1 MACLGGFLSLGLLGL
16 LPYVGFFLVY
26 FLCIVTAWPTSM
38 AFTVNGEDVLA
49 LFANIYF
56 VSKTLTAYVPLHFL
70 QVSSGLINKFVL
82 SVQGELVHRYRT
94 IWLLALAVATY
105 QCALLIAGAMLFVG
119 KQESVVGLLSLY
131 PFVWALNA
139 PRYVLHFVCVR
150 VFSNHLS
157 QAVATNP
164 VCAAI
169 REALVYENRG
179 LLIVSMLTIFSPLCS
194 FSVTLA
200 TAIRGLA
207 SMGICCTAC
216 CIDLDDRDRN
226 DYCGCC
232 LLVLFVST
240 VLYWLATAV
249 EWVNTH
255 LLTFV
260 AKYNLTVMSLL
271 EMQYTTVVRKTYEEK
286 KRSERSHGIATI
298 VTENISSS
306 HITNLCVLCGLLVY
320 LSVGAIEPKAAF
332 YGLFAGYCICRTM
345 LEPADAW
352 ILLGFALW
360 EHHPGLLHVM
370 GGKQDFKEAFEE
382 MNQGI
387 AAWSKQLNRAKETK
401 QVGGD
406 SSTVEP
412 QGIP

>member
-1 MACLGGFLSLGLLGL
+1 
-16 LPYVGFFLVY
+16 VD
-26 FLCIVTAWPTSM
+26 I
-38 AFTVNGEDVLA
+38 
-49 LFANIYF
+49 
-56 VSKTLTAYVPLHFL
+56 
-70 QVSSGLINKFVL
+70 
-82 SVQGELVHRYRT
+82 VHRYRT

-119 KQESVVGLLSLY
+119 KQLSVVGLLSLY

-157 QAVATNP
+157 QAVASNP

-179 LLIVSMLTIFSPLCS
+179 LLIVSMLTVFSPLCS

-200 TAIRGLA
+200 IAIRSLA
-207 SMGICCTAC
+207 SVGICCTTC
-216 CIDLDDRDRN
+216 CIDFGNDGGRN
-226 DYCGCC
+226 DNCNCC
-232 LLVLFVST
+232 FLVLFYSYI
-240 VLYWLATAV
+240 LYWLANAV

-271 EMQYTTVVRKTYEEK
+271 EMHYTTVVRKTYEEK
-286 KRSERSHGIATI
+286 KRSERSYGIATM

-320 LSVGAIEPKAAF
+320 LSVDAIEPQAAF

-370 GGKQDFKEAFEE
+370 GGNLDFKEAFEE

-387 AAWSKQLNRAKETK
+387 VEWSKQLNRAEETQKEGT
-401 QVGGD
+401 D

-412 QGIP
+412 QGLP